1 MPGTRRGRP
10 EAGLVV
16 ARSRPSSSA
25 KKAFPPVTSRSCTS
39 SGRDSSSPSRLLSSL
54 KSAPRLSGPTESRST
69 APSGSQRST
78 STRMS
83 LAGQGRAVARKP
95 TGSPRSRRSAIWS
108 TAAEDRSNHWRSSTA
123 TTTAPAAAS
132 ARRLSRTASPMA
144 RGSGISR
151 PGSAKRSATWS
162 ARRRGAVS
170 DGSTSSTTPASR
182 SESPR
187 NESAASASTAR
198 AESTLA
204 RPSRARSTPICHS
217 AVLPIPASPTSTS
230 AEGACSDRS
239 RKASIEASSSSR
251 PMHSADIAPKTFC
264 TPARLRVRPGEH
276 PGVVEV
282 QVHAPRQRVEGLLA
296 LGGRAPEPEISRQR
310 PRRPASPSRRR
321 RPPGRGAAGHPRP
334 RRPSRCGWRR
344 GSGACTG

>member
-39 SGRDSSSPSRLLSSL
+39 SGRDSSSPSRPLSSL

-78 STRMS
+78 STRT
-83 LAGQGRAVARKP
+83 LLGGRAVARKP

-108 TAAEDRSNHWRSSTA
+108 TTAEDRSNHWRSSTA
-123 TTTAPAAAS
+123 TTTAPDAAS
-132 ARRLSRTASPMA
+132 ARRLSRTASPIA
-144 RGSGISR
+144 RGSGASR

-170 DGSTSSTTPASR
+170 EGRTSSTTPASR

-187 NESAASASTAR
+187 NDSAASVSAAR
-198 AESTLA
+198 TESTLA
-204 RPSRARSTPICHS
+204 RRSRARSTPICHS
-217 AVLPIPASPTSTS
+217 AVLPIPASPKSTS
-230 AEGACSDRS
+230 AEGACSDRL

-251 PMHSADIAPKTFC
+251 PMNSADM
-264 TPARLRVRPGEH
+264 
-276 PGVVEV
+276 
-282 QVHAPRQRVEGLLA
+282 APRHSERVPRASRATPPLD
-296 LGGRAPEPEISRQR
+296 GRFARVTSAICSAARAAVERQR
-310 PRRPASPSRRR
+310 RANACRRYAIY
-321 RPPGRGAAGHPRP
+321 RPDFG
-334 RRPSRCGWRR
+334 
-344 GSGACTG
+344 